1 MVGLSSLSLFITRLH
16 LHCWW
21 SNLQS
26 ILSHCIS
33 ICSWVSW
40 VDMPPLDIHQV
51 TNQQSLFSS
60 YYHTWYYDHFTFRV
74 RLSSAKKFC
83 DDGISCANMCKYSAK
98 SEILITCGIITILK
112 KPMNHPTSLLLE
124 KHRRNSPVSS
134 RYYLTLLSI
143 IINGIITIIVKLIK

>member
-1 MVGLSSLSLFITRLH
+1 MIILLLSMVGLSSLSLFITRLH

-60 YYHTWYYDHFTFRV
+60 YYHTWYYDHLHHMINHFTFRV

-83 DDGISCANMCKYSAK
+83 DDGISCANMCKYVQIFSK
-98 SEILITCGIITILK
+98 I
-112 KPMNHPTSLLLE
+112 
-124 KHRRNSPVSS
+124 RNSHNLWYHNNPQETNEPS
-134 RYYLTLLSI
+134 
-143 IINGIITIIVKLIK
+143 NFIIVGKTSP